1 MSVIYGVPAGMSGA
15 GTPRELAMVASYT
28 STATFT
34 ASAGGKHRFH
44 LIGKGGDGGTGG
56 NGDYSSSGS
65 TTWAAVGDTPST
77 SCIWLLA
84 RQ

>member
-1 MSVIYGVPAGMSGA
+1 MAIIYGVPAGMSGA
-15 GTPRELAMVASYT
+15 GSQRELSKIAAYT

-34 ASAGGKHRFH
+34 ASANGRHRFH

-65 TTWAAVGDTPST
+65 TTWAAQAEAGLEVIPST
-77 SCIWLLA
+77 SCI
-84 RQ
+84 